1 MSPAVAAAPPA
12 EELVLVP
19 TRLFGPLQVKAGA
32 CFTFPDGLLGFA
44 GHHRF
49 VLLPAAPEGLYWLQ
63 STEDSGLVFLLG
75 DPLRFAPHYAPDLG
89 DAGAADEADAGLLAI
104 ITLPRQPGL
113 APTMNLQGPIVV
125 DFAAR
130 CGRQVVLGGGPWP
143 VQQPVDLAPVMGR
156 GGAG

>member
-1 MSPAVAAAPPA
+1 MSPALAAAAPA
-12 EELVLVP
+12 EELLLVP
-19 TRLFGPLQVKAGA
+19 TRLFGPLHVKPAA
-32 CFTFPDGLLGFA
+32 CLTFPDGLLGFA

-49 VLLPAAPEGLYWLQ
+49 VLLPAAPEGLFWLQ

-75 DPLRFAPHYAPDLG
+75 DPLRFTPGYAPDLG
-89 DAGAADEADAGLLAI
+89 EGLPGDDAEAGLLAI

-113 APTMNLQGPIVV
+113 PPTMNLQGPILV

-143 VQQPVDLAPVMGR
+143 VQQPVDLAPFLGR
-156 GGAG
+156 GRAG